1 MSLHTTGGVILS
13 DKNMDTEE
21 IKEVFDDKGIEEIEE
36 KKRKKKIR
44 KENTKPKKKKRKK
57 KHRHLFLKIFIIL
70 IILLCI
76 GGVIGGIYVYDKVK
90 DDLTEAV
97 DKANAV
103 IATMTPDDFNSR
115 VSTNIYDK
123 DGNLL
128 KELKTVDYIYRK
140 YDELNPEVFKA
151 LVAVEDSRFYEHD
164 GLDLKGFIRAMYS
177 TVIKHQKQGGSTIT
191 QQLAKNVY
199 LTMDQTVWR
208 KISEAIIADEL
219 ETRYTKHQILEF
231 YVNNIN
237 YGNGCYSIESAANY
251 YFGKNTT
258 ELSIAEI
265 ALLTGIPNNP
275 TLYDPIN
282 NFENAMKRKD
292 KVLNAMKHE
301 NMLTE
306 EQYQEEKNREIVLSI
321 NGKVID
327 NLISDYAQSY
337 AVSEAVESL
346 MKYYGFEFRYDFNT
360 EEERDTYFQSYNDE
374 YKKYY
379 SEIISGGYDIYT
391 SIDMDVQ
398 NRLQDI
404 VNDEM
409 SIFTDVNADTG
420 IYAKQA
426 SATVID
432 NKTGLVVGIVGGR
445 TQDDVN
451 NSYNRA
457 FLAARQPGSTI
468 KPIIVYTPAM
478 ELGYNANSTLVDEAI
493 PDGPKNAYTGY
504 AGKVSLRYAV
514 EQSINTT
521 AYKLTSEIG
530 IDNSL
535 KYLSNM
541 KFKYLSSYDKQSN
554 SIGLGGFTYGMT
566 TVEMAS
572 AYSTLARNGEYMDA
586 TNLTKVYDRTA
597 KTTIYE
603 NTYEKT
609 KIYDDGAAYLMT
621 DVLKSVMT
629 SGTGTQ
635 YKLSGNVEQAGKT
648 GTTNDAKD
656 LWFCGYTPNYA
667 MSVWVG
673 DDTPSAQSDITA
685 QGYIWKRMMST
696 MNNDGK
702 FEKPK
707 SVYEENGTLKYSK
720 DTATNLTKVNEDAE
734 NARIESESDDVNAFK
749 TKIATITSKEKL
761 AYAYID
767 LFNNYYISD
776 SSEIAT
782 VNSLIEHGDKIMESI
797 DDKSLAKQYN
807 TAKSNLQARVDT
819 LKQSYEKGTS
829 ESQMDIIWNNIK
841 NEFYIKKPTFEETKP
856 DDTTDNTENVDKKD
870 EETPDET
877 PSDDQIND
885 NENKNDGNKEDTSDK
900 VSNTEM
906 RN

>member
-1 MSLHTTGGVILS
+1 MEKENFQEIDETL
-13 DKNMDTEE
+13 EE
-21 IKEVFDDKGIEEIEE
+21 KLERKPKQ
-36 KKRKKKIR
+36 KKRKKKQKKKEGKTR
-44 KENTKPKKKKRKK
+44 KQKKKKSHHIFRK
-57 KHRHLFLKIFIIL
+57 LFLLAFIGAMIA
-70 IILLCI
+70 
-76 GGVIGGIYVYDKVK
+76 VVVFGIKTYDKIK
-90 DDLTEAV
+90 DDLTEAI
-97 DKANAV
+97 DKSNQI
-103 IATMTPDDFNSR
+103 IAKMSIDDFNSR

-128 KELKTVDYIYRK
+128 KELKTVDYIYK
-140 YDELNPEVFKA
+140 TYNEINPRVWDA

-177 TVIKHQKQGGSTIT
+177 TVVKHQKQGGSTIT

-208 KISEAIIADEL
+208 KISEAIIAEEL
-219 ETRYTKHQILEF
+219 ETRYSKHQILEF

-258 ELSIAEI
+258 DLSIAEI

-282 NFENAMKRKD
+282 NFDNALKRKD
-292 KVLNAMKHE
+292 KVLKAMYRE
-301 NMLTE
+301 NMLTDKE
-306 EQYQEEKNREIVLSI
+306 YEEEKAREIILSI
-321 NGKVID
+321 NGTVID

-346 MKYYGFEFRYDFNT
+346 MNYYGFEFKYDFNS
-360 EEERDTYFQSYNDE
+360 EEERDTYFQTYSNE

-379 SEIISGGYDIYT
+379 SEIVSGGYDIYT
-391 SIDMDVQ
+391 SIDPNVQ
-398 NRLQDI
+398 SRLQDI

-409 SIFTDVNADTG
+409 SIFADVNEETG

-445 TQDDVN
+445 TQDGVN

-457 FLAARQPGSTI
+457 ALAARQPGSTI

-493 PDGPKNAYTGY
+493 EDGPKNAYTGY

-530 IDNSL
+530 IDKSL
-535 KYLSNM
+535 SYLSNM
-541 KFKYLSSYDKQSN
+541 KFKDLSSYDKQAN
-554 SIGLGGFTYGMT
+554 SIGLGGFTYGTT
-566 TVEMAS
+566 TVERAS
-572 AYSTLARNGEYMDA
+572 AYSTLARNGQYMDA

-621 DVLKSVMT
+621 DVLKSVIT
-629 SGTGTQ
+629 NGTGMN
-635 YKLSGNVEQAGKT
+635 YKLDGVKEQAGKT

-673 DDTPSAQSDITA
+673 DDTPSPQGDITA

-696 MNNDGK
+696 LNNSGE
-702 FEKPK
+702 FPKPQ
-707 SVYEENGTLKYSK
+707 SVYTENGTLKYSK
-720 DTATNLTKVNEDAE
+720 DTASNLEKVNEDKEASRIASE
-734 NARIESESDDVNAFK
+734 NEAVAAFRI
-749 TKIATITSKEKL
+749 KEKTATTKESL

-767 LFNNYYISD
+767 LFNNYVISD
-776 SSEIAT
+776 SSEFSTI
-782 VNSLIEHGDKIMESI
+782 NSFIKNGDKLMESI
-797 DDKSLAKQYN
+797 DNEDLKKEYKDAK
-807 TAKSNLQARVDT
+807 KDLQARVASMKSYYEQDT
-819 LKQSYEKGTS
+819 SK
-829 ESQMDIIWNNIK
+829 SQMDDIWNNIK
-841 NEFYIKKPTFEETKP
+841 NDFYIKKPDFVEETSTETK
-856 DDTTDNTENVDKKD
+856 DDQTIDNKDDEIKTDPSDEGTKDDSDIDDGKD
-870 EETPDET
+870 EETPE
-877 PSDDQIND
+877 I
-885 NENKNDGNKEDTSDK
+885 
-900 VSNTEM
+900 SNTQI